1 VTSHDEQRVRNTH
14 LSRITYFGPVCPAE
28 ARHVRANPPR
38 AAGIPPGAVFTCNF
52 TVSALPHP
60 TERRLRGLPR
70 VLRGQV
76 LAVAPGT
83 AWAVLVVP
91 LAARDADH
99 GLIVPAAGV

>member
-1 VTSHDEQRVRNTH
+1 MFWPG
-14 LSRITYFGPVCPAE
+14 LSSAGESCPGQPLAHGGYS
-28 ARHVRANPPR
+28 AWRR
-38 AAGIPPGAVFTCNF
+38 FSCNF

-60 TERRLRGLPR
+60 TERRLRGLPG

-83 AWAVLVVP
+83 AGAVLVMP

-99 GLIVPAAGV
+99 GLIVPATGV

>member
-1 VTSHDEQRVRNTH
+1 MTTHDEQRVRNTH
-14 LSRITYFGPVCPAE
+14 LSRITYFGPVCPAQ
-28 ARHVRANPPR
+28 ASHVRANLSR
-38 AAGIPPGAVFTCNF
+38 TAGIPPGVVFSCNF

-70 VLRGQV
+70 VLGRQV
-76 LAVAPGT
+76 LAVAPG
-83 AWAVLVVP
+83 AAGAVLMVP